1 MDTLTTEQRSA
12 RMSLIRGKNTG
23 VELTVRSLIHRL
35 GFRYR
40 LHEKDLPGKPDL
52 VFQSKRKVIFIHGCF
67 WHRHERCPLARLPK
81 SKLKFWVPKLEGNK
95 LRDQANQQRLRKE
108 GWRVLLIWECQINE
122 RERLA
127 RRVKTFLSKPRG
139 GHAIH

>member
-52 VFQSKRKVIFIHGCF
+52 VFSSRHKVIFIHGCF
-67 WHRHERCPLARLPK
+67 WHRHKRCSLARLPK

-95 LRDQANQQRLRKE
+95 LRDQANQDRLRKE
-108 GWRVLLIWECQINE
+108 GWRVMTIWECQINKQ
-122 RERLA
+122 ERLA

-139 GHAIH
+139 RHAIH